1 MDDEPRMQVL
11 QRFGHLVDDK
21 TNVHI
26 FQYIFRYYIVQ
37 ISLHELKDQ
46 INVLTIVCPQ
56 SIVKLNDI
64 GVFRLFEDLDFAVGT
79 LGVGGVLEGVEDFFE
94 GVYFFSGFLLYF
106 PDVAIRA
113 RAHFFNDIEAA
124 KDVAFDVGGV
134 GLRHDDVPLNISVI
148 KFFIFIYKCAYSKYY
163 FSYLQ
168 YQYGNHRPINQL
180 CDIYSNQATSMMPNC
195 AINIINYH

>member
-1 MDDEPRMQVL
+1 MQVL

-168 YQYGNHRPINQL
+168 YQYGNHRPINQQIVRYIFESSNHDDAKL
-180 CDIYSNQATSMMPNC
+180 CNKYN
-195 AINIINYH
+195 